1 MRCSLLVSSHKNQ
14 LATILHINYNE
25 YMTKKTV
32 VVASGIVAIG
42 TLVASI
48 LAIVR
53 QDSGDALTQGSL
65 PKNERLGVWDWT
77 APDTISS
84 SKKREIAAALKARGV
99 TEVYIDI
106 TSYIDDDELPD
117 ASVRTAKTS
126 AFTTALRETVRDLH
140 SEGIAAHAL
149 AGGTHW
155 ADPDHAYIPLKL
167 LAYVADYNKTAMSDE
182 KLAGMQFDIE
192 FYNDKGFKEAPLA
205 YTQQFLDLTQSLVDE
220 RGKRFTDDPLFDLG
234 FAISAAMDGSDTNY
248 IPNINYNGTKQPP
261 LSVLFH
267 QLQGG
272 NLPAYVAVMAYR
284 NTAGATVERVQTEME
299 MAKKVPNIKVLIGEE
314 TTNVA
319 PKSLTFY
326 GRPLADLRQMTSS
339 VQSTFADNPA
349 LGGYAINDQEGFLKL
364 KD

>member
-1 MRCSLLVSSHKNQ
+1 
-14 LATILHINYNE
+14 
-25 YMTKKTV
+25 MTKKV
-32 VVASGIVAIG
+32 IVVASSIIAIS
-42 TLVASI
+42 TLVAGI
-48 LAIVR
+48 LALAH
-53 QDSGDALTQGSL
+53 QDNGNALTEGSL

-84 SKKREIAAALKARGV
+84 SKKREIAATLKARGV

-106 TSYIDDDELPD
+106 TSYLDDDELPD
-117 ASVRTAKTS
+117 TLARMAKTS

-149 AGGTHW
+149 AGDTHW
-155 ADPDHAYIPLKL
+155 ADPDYTYIPLKL
-167 LAYVADYNKTAMSDE
+167 LAYVADYNKTTTSDE
-182 KLAGMQFDIE
+182 KLVGMQFDIE
-192 FYNDKGFKEAPLA
+192 FYNDKGFKDTQLA
-205 YTQQFLDLTQSLVDE
+205 YTQQFLNLTQSLVDE
-220 RGKRFTDDPLFDLG
+220 RGKRFADDPLFDLG
-234 FAISAAMDGSDTNY
+234 FAISAAMDGSDTSY
-248 IPNINYNGTKQPP
+248 IPNINYNGTMQPP

-284 NTAGATVERVQTEME
+284 NTANATVERVQTEME
-299 MAKKVPNIKVLIGEE
+299 MAKKFPNVKVLVGEE

-326 GRPLADLRQMTSS
+326 GQSLTDLRQMTSS
-339 VQSTFADNPA
+339 IQSTFADNPA